1 MVVCYNVT
9 MVFSSSIQKENT
21 MSIIKT
27 KNGTYRLRVY
37 IPEEVKSSLGVDKKV
52 IEKRF
57 KIRNDAKKYELELQ
71 NKFDKIRSGDSVS
84 LENSGSI
91 LFSDFYQN
99 VWWESYKAGQTT
111 STTKPPSQA
120 TIVGTEI
127 AFRKHILPL
136 LGNYSIDFLNQNK
149 QVVLNLLTQ
158 KAEEYAN
165 FKVIRSYVNS
175 IFDWAEELEYIE
187 TNRLSK
193 TISRIKATKKIKLQE
208 SKKDED
214 LYLSQEELQAWF
226 TAFEKD
232 LETEK
237 ILFKDYVLFYTTFFL
252 SDRKSE
258 TYALQWKHINFE
270 KNEIL
275 IEQALDKFGN
285 LKSTKG
291 NKKTLF
297 KAPKELM
304 NILTVWK
311 IEQKKQLKLF
321 GIRQNE
327 KQFVFTYNNRT
338 NGINVPLHIDYLNH
352 RMNSIRRRHPEL
364 PPASPHK
371 LRHTGATLAR
381 QAGTSLNA
389 ISEALTHSDIQITK
403 TYVNTTETVN
413 QTAGEIAFRSLKK

>member
-1 MVVCYNVT
+1 MKSRY
-9 MVFSSSIQKENT
+9 FSSSITKENT
-21 MSIIKT
+21 MSISKT
-27 KNGTYRLRVY
+27 KNGTYRLRIY

-57 KIRNDAKKYELELQ
+57 KTKSEAKRYELELQ
-71 NKFDKIRSGDSVS
+71 NKIDKILSGGSAS
-84 LENSGSI
+84 MENSGSI

-111 STTKPPSQA
+111 STAKPPSQA

-136 LGNYSIDFLNQNK
+136 LGNYSIEFLNQNK

-232 LETEK
+232 LETKK

-252 SDRKSE
+252 GDRKSE
-258 TYALQWKHINFE
+258 SYALQWKHINTKE
-270 KNEIL
+270 QEIQL
-275 IEQALDKFGN
+275 VQALDKYKN
-285 LKSTKG
+285 PKSTKG
-291 NKKTLF
+291 NKKTTF
-297 KAPKELM
+297 RIPNELTD
-304 NILTVWK
+304 LLQEWKKQQK
-311 IEQKKQLKLF
+311 IELAKFNIIQTPEQY
-321 GIRQNE
+321 
-327 KQFVFTYNNRT
+327 VFTYIDT
-338 NGINVPLHIDYLNH
+338 KGNVNSCLHADYLNNK
-352 RMNSIRRRHPEL
+352 MKSVKRRHPEL
-364 PPASPHK
+364 AHATPHK
-371 LRHTGATLAR
+371 LRHTGATLAKK
-381 QAGTSLNA
+381 AGTSMEA
-389 ISEALTHSDIQITK
+389 ISEALTHSDTITTK
-403 TYVNTTETVN
+403 TYVNTSNVIPM
-413 QTAGEIAFRSLKK
+413 AVGEIAFRNLKK

>member
-1 MVVCYNVT
+1 
-9 MVFSSSIQKENT
+9 
-21 MSIIKT
+21 MSITKT
-27 KNGTYRLRVY
+27 KNGTYRLRIY

-52 IEKRF
+52 IEKRY
-57 KIRNDAKKYELELQ
+57 KTRSEAKKYELELQ
-71 NKFDKIRSGDSVS
+71 NKIDKILSGGSAS

-91 LFSDFYQN
+91 LFSDFYRN

-111 STTKPPSQA
+111 STSKPPSQA

-165 FKVIRSYVNS
+165 FKVIRNYVNS

-237 ILFKDYVLFYTTFFL
+237 ILFKDYVLFFTTFFL
-252 SDRKSE
+252 GDRKSE
-258 TYALQWKHINFE
+258 SYALQWKHINTRE
-270 KNEIL
+270 QEIQL
-275 IEQALDKFGN
+275 VQALDRYKN
-285 LKSTKG
+285 PKSTKG
-291 NKKTLF
+291 NKKTTF
-297 KAPKELM
+297 RIPNELTD
-304 NILTVWK
+304 LLQEWKKQQK
-311 IEQKKQLKLF
+311 IELAKFNIIQTPEQY
-321 GIRQNE
+321 
-327 KQFVFTYNNRT
+327 VFTYIDT
-338 NGINVPLHIDYLNH
+338 KGNVNSPLHSDYLNNK
-352 RMNSIRRRHPEL
+352 MKSVKRRHPEL
-364 PPASPHK
+364 AHATPHK
-371 LRHTGATLAR
+371 LRHTGATLAK
-381 QAGTSLNA
+381 QAGTSMEA
-389 ISEALTHSDIQITK
+389 ISEALTHSDTITTK
-403 TYVNTTETVN
+403 TYVNTSNVIPM
-413 QTAGEIAFRSLKK
+413 AVGEIAYRSLNK

>member
-1 MVVCYNVT
+1 
-9 MVFSSSIQKENT
+9 
-21 MSIIKT
+21 MSITKT

-57 KIRNDAKKYELELQ
+57 KTRSEAKKYELELQ
-71 NKFDKIRSGDSVS
+71 NKIDKIYSGGSAS

-111 STTKPPSQA
+111 SAAKPPSQA

-208 SKKDED
+208 AKKDED

-232 LETEK
+232 LEAEK

-252 SDRKSE
+252 GDRKSE
-258 TYALQWKHINFE
+258 SYALQWKHINTRE
-270 KNEIL
+270 QEIQL
-275 IEQALDKFGN
+275 IQALDRYKN
-285 LKSTKG
+285 PKSTKG
-291 NKKTLF
+291 NKKTTF
-297 KAPKELM
+297 RIPNELTD
-304 NILTVWK
+304 LLQEWKKQQK
-311 IEQKKQLKLF
+311 IELAKFNIIQTPDQY
-321 GIRQNE
+321 
-327 KQFVFTYNNRT
+327 VFTYIDT
-338 NGINVPLHIDYLNH
+338 KGNVNSCLHADYLNNK
-352 RMNSIRRRHPEL
+352 MKSVKRRHPEL
-364 PPASPHK
+364 THATPHK
-371 LRHTGATLAR
+371 LRHTGATLAK
-381 QAGTSLNA
+381 QAGTSIEA
-389 ISEALTHSDIQITK
+389 ISEALTHSDTITTK
-403 TYVNTTETVN
+403 TYVNTSNVIPM
-413 QTAGEIAFRSLKK
+413 AVGEIAYRSLNK